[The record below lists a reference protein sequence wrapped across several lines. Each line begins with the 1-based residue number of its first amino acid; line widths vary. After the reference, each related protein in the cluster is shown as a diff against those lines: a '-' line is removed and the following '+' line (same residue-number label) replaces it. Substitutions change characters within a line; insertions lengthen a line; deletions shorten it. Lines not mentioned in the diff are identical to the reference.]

1 MQKLVI
7 NWKQERYNSDAIK
20 ERLQAKGETYP
31 SDRKMHQYKAK
42 DLSVIPI

>member
-1 MQKLVI
+1 MQQLVV
-7 NWKQERYNSDAIK
+7 NLKKSDAIK

-31 SDRKMHQYKAK
+31 SDRKIHQYNVK